1 MRFPDF
7 ATFLCYHLFLLFFQ
21 PTCQFPSGAPKHS
34 FNVVTPLFAQARA
47 QAARSRNSR
56 SVYFLLR
63 PPRLLSSF
71 GVRLG
76 FGSALQIPFGRCA
89 EDAEEEKEAEK
100 EAEDEAVVQDD
111 EEKVLV
117 MMRLPNA
124 PCTGFRA
131 IFLFLHWTNSSS
143 PLGWRLFPLIFD
155 PLLYLPY
162 YPRVCLLVSLI
173 ALVCL
178 FVSLLACFSPSPSR
192 SSRRD
197 CGKRR

>member
-1 MRFPDF
+1 
-7 ATFLCYHLFLLFFQ
+7 
-21 PTCQFPSGAPKHS
+21 
-34 FNVVTPLFAQARA
+34 
-47 QAARSRNSR
+47 
-56 SVYFLLR
+56 
-63 PPRLLSSF
+63 LSSS

-76 FGSALQIPFGRCA
+76 FCSALLIPFGRCA
-89 EDAEEEKEAEK
+89 EDAEEEKEEEEEAEK

-111 EEKVLV
+111 EENVLV

-131 IFLFLHWTNSSS
+131 SFLVLHWTNSSS
-143 PLGWRLFPLIFD
+143 FLGWSLFPLIFY
-155 PLLYLPY
+155 PFLYLPY
-162 YPRVCLLVSLI
+162 YPRVCLLVSLL

-178 FVSLLACFSPSPSR
+178 FVSLLACFSPSPSL

>member
-1 MRFPDF
+1 
-7 ATFLCYHLFLLFFQ
+7 
-21 PTCQFPSGAPKHS
+21 
-34 FNVVTPLFAQARA
+34 
-47 QAARSRNSR
+47 
-56 SVYFLLR
+56 
-63 PPRLLSSF
+63 LLSSF

-89 EDAEEEKEAEK
+89 EDAEEEEK
-100 EAEDEAVVQDD
+100 EEEKKADDEAVVQDD

-131 IFLFLHWTNSSS
+131 SFLVLHWTNSSS
-143 PLGWRLFPLIFD
+143 SLGWSLFPLIFN

-162 YPRVCLLVSLI
+162 YPRVCLLVSLL

-178 FVSLLACFSPSPSR
+178 FVCLLACFSPSPSL
-192 SSRRD
+192 SSRLD

>member
-1 MRFPDF
+1 MHFFFPPFFHSLDSCPIPFPPPFLGRGGVRFPDF
-7 ATFLCYHLFLLFFQ
+7 ATFLCLPSFSSFFQ

-34 FNVVTPLFAQARA
+34 FKVVPPPPFAQARA
-47 QAARSRNSR
+47 QAPRSRNSR

-89 EDAEEEKEAEK
+89 EDAEEEKKKAD
-100 EAEDEAVVQDD
+100 DEAVVQDD

-131 IFLFLHWTNSSS
+131 SFLVLHWTNSSS
-143 PLGWRLFPLIFD
+143 SLGWSLFPLIFY
-155 PLLYLPY
+155 PLLYLP
-162 YPRVCLLVSLI
+162 
-173 ALVCL
+173 
-178 FVSLLACFSPSPSR
+178 
-192 SSRRD
+192 
-197 CGKRR
+197 